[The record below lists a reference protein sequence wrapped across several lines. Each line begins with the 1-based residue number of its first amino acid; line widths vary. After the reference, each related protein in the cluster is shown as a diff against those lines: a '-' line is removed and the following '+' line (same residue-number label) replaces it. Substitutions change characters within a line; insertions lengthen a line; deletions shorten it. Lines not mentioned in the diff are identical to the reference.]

1 MIYGEFNRKGELVF
15 DIGLIAA
22 DRSQYPVR
30 AILDTGFNQWLLIN
44 NKDAENLAWL
54 RQWDTQKAQTAG
66 GTVMLNIYEGNILI
80 DGKEWMVP
88 VLGSSRVK
96 DILLGVRWLRYK
108 RLVADFATGVLTLG

>member
-22 DRSQYPVR
+22 DRTLRPVR

-44 NKDAENLAWL
+44 NKDAENLEWL

-96 DILLGVRWLRYK
+96 DILLGVRWLRHK
-108 RLVADFATGVLTLG
+108 RLVADFAAGVLTLG